1 MNCTVTPLFRR
12 VPPSKNSL
20 SMSPSPTNIACS
32 YTGVWAQFQPQ
43 QSAPSQGSSVEAFH
57 ASRPSLYGLWCAEFT
72 PENVNPFTTGVAAVT
87 PMVAHDVCVGAPFF
101 SNRIHWRPSGSAVF
115 PTRKSPWQ
123 C

>member
-1 MNCTVTPLFRR
+1 MSCTVTPLFRR
-12 VPPSKNSL
+12 VLPSKNSL

-43 QSAPSQGSSVEAFH
+43 QSAPSLGSSVEAIR

-87 PMVAHDVCVGAPFF
+87 PMVAHDVCVGAPLFK
-101 SNRIHWRPSGSAVF
+101 NRIHWRPSGSAVF